1 MYTIGID
8 SSTTN
13 TAIVVLEEGELDS
26 FRLISP
32 KSKDILQRSQE
43 IVLECS
49 KFLDTYSGR
58 NIKLGIEGAS
68 FSSRGMR
75 DKLTMLLGAIYY
87 NASLCE
93 FDVSLLPPTTIKKKF
108 SDNGRAD
115 KDEMATHVPDSVLE
129 KFRGESTKI
138 DDLVDAYAIARIV

>member
-13 TAIVVLEEGELDS
+13 TAIVVLKDGKLES
-26 FRLISP
+26 FILISP
-32 KSKDILQRSQE
+32 TSKDILQRSQE
-43 IVLECS
+43 IVLECL
-49 KFLDTYSGR
+49 KFLDTYSWQ
-58 NIKLGIEGAS
+58 NFKLGIEGAS
-68 FSSRGMR
+68 FSSIGMR

-87 NASLCE
+87 NARLHE
-93 FDVSLLPPTTIKKKF
+93 FNVSLLPPTTIKKKF

-115 KDEMATHVPDSVLE
+115 KAEMATHVPEDVLE
-129 KFRGESTKI
+129 KFRGVSTKI